1 MSFPL
6 KDHFNGIHPKISKK
20 KNKGLSKENTIVL
33 AIFLGFL
40 GGHRFYLKQYG
51 YGMVY
56 LLLCWT
62 FIPLGL
68 SILDA
73 MVIGIRSE
81 DDFNHRYNRGNSS
94 STDYTKSAISLPFI
108 SLAREM
114 NQETLNTL
122 ETLYTD
128 EQMIEKLSNIA
139 DIDTSAEELIKIC
152 FTYDMLK
159 IAETMLPKNKL
170 NADEALV
177 TGVSL
182 MVIDL
187 IDPNHGLWKYS
198 NEVLQQLHQDGGF
211 RDINQAVLNIL
222 NFNNPLN
229 INYSIGEDES
239 QQSKSNFAL
248 PPMMQLTQND
258 CLLPYATT
266 LHRSAIIIAKFDD
279 HVSQKEEKLLDRIYQ
294 EIHNPIPSFKKDY
307 EVYERK
313 QKKSSTLEKK
323 NLKAALKEL
332 NSLIALSDV
341 KEEINTLVNFVKIQ
355 KQREDEGLKTAD
367 LSYHVVFTGNPGT
380 GKTTVARLLAEIY
393 RELGVLE
400 KGHLIETDRSGL
412 IAEYAGQ
419 TAVKVNKVVDQAL
432 DGVLFIDEAYALVG
446 ENQDNY
452 GKEAVATLIKRIEDD
467 RDRLVVILAGYS
479 DEMKTFIDTNPGFQS
494 RINRYIH
501 FKDYEPAELM
511 DIFKLFCKKA
521 QYTLSS
527 AAEEGIKQY
536 LTDVFQ
542 QRDKNF
548 GNGRTVRN
556 TFEQTLENQANRLS
570 KTSEINKDLLI
581 TLELEDVPTA

>member
-1 MSFPL
+1 
-6 KDHFNGIHPKISKK
+6 
-20 KNKGLSKENTIVL
+20 
-33 AIFLGFL
+33 
-40 GGHRFYLKQYG
+40 
-51 YGMVY
+51 
-56 LLLCWT
+56 
-62 FIPLGL
+62 
-68 SILDA
+68 
-73 MVIGIRSE
+73 
-81 DDFNHRYNRGNSS
+81 
-94 STDYTKSAISLPFI
+94 
-108 SLAREM
+108 
-114 NQETLNTL
+114 
-122 ETLYTD
+122 
-128 EQMIEKLSNIA
+128 
-139 DIDTSAEELIKIC
+139 
-152 FTYDMLK
+152 
-159 IAETMLPKNKL
+159 
-170 NADEALV
+170 
-177 TGVSL
+177 
-182 MVIDL
+182 
-187 IDPNHGLWKYS
+187 
-198 NEVLQQLHQDGGF
+198 
-211 RDINQAVLNIL
+211 
-222 NFNNPLN
+222 
-229 INYSIGEDES
+229 
-239 QQSKSNFAL
+239 
-248 PPMMQLTQND
+248 
-258 CLLPYATT
+258 
-266 LHRSAIIIAKFDD
+266 
-279 HVSQKEEKLLDRIYQ
+279 
-294 EIHNPIPSFKKDY
+294 
-307 EVYERK
+307 VYERK

-501 FKDYEPAELM
+501 FKDYKPAELM